1 VVVPYALR
9 NNDILL
15 SEGRN
20 YSPSLFLEQIN
31 FELDQLY
38 AEGATRRVMMS
49 VSARSHSGVA
59 LTRKDVIARYAL
71 SSPITLRE
79 TDTI

>member
-1 VVVPYALR
+1 MVVPYILR

-20 YSPSLFLEQIN
+20 YSPSLFLEQID
-31 FELDQLY
+31 FEFDQLY
-38 AEGATRRVMMS
+38 AEGATRRVS
-49 VSARSHSGVA
+49 VSA
-59 LTRKDVIARYAL
+59 
-71 SSPITLRE
+71 PLRE